1 MQSVPLDGPGI
12 GGCLPCNFKKSACGC
27 GSGGCASSRGR
38 SCASQAAHFRNK
50 TLSGEYI
57 TARVLRVIDKMN
69 IPGLHASSVQASN
82 ASFSNLCFSRS
93 LRGVSGASLEM
104 YAPGATA
111 NTEPFFRVSQ
121 AGGVDVIGDIDATG
135 RLAVGG
141 GAGPTGFSVSE
152 QGTVT
157 SGFSATVYNDD
168 ALPASLLVANEG
180 NASQQIVLATQYVG
194 GVPPSSQQVANGTM
208 EAGSA
213 FVIRVDSDQ
222 SESLSLAP
230 YNDVA
235 KAGLSYTQELYEV
248 EDLPPQPG
256 SQGKHV
262 FVGDLSVSTPGVPA
276 ASNPV
281 FDITNNQINMNGDV
295 LINGKPVI
303 SDYVFPWQ
311 ETLASGASTFHGPV
325 QQLAERP
332 DGGYTRALFG
342 NRSAGGGAEL
352 VLAAGYAPA
361 PKRMAR
367 FSESDDLSGSAD
379 AAYAVRVSAA
389 SAPAGAPPASALP
402 GGAPEAKSFQIAYV
416 SGNAGVGGGGYAP
429 GYELQGAASAGA
441 GAHIMRGASLVVEE
455 VVAGAAPEPV
465 FAAASKGMDARGPLR
480 IRESRPDSQA
490 LAETAPIFE
499 RDGTDGSLVI
509 GYETG
514 ATAGERADALTARPT
529 ADTSGSRA
537 FVRVG
542 SGSGDDAA
550 VTLGPKLNIGPL
562 TIEPVQDAEGNTTV
576 QFIFNGEPYMIFK
589 EGLIQ
594 VTKGF
599 QAAELSGGGGSGGTG
614 TTVSFGGVQ
623 FGTVPIIENMEPE
636 TALAFETGG
645 AFVDGNGYLRVAYAR
660 DQNTLGTQSI

>member
-1 MQSVPLDGPGI
+1 M
-12 GGCLPCNFKKSACGC
+12 
-27 GSGGCASSRGR
+27 
-38 SCASQAAHFRNK
+38 
-50 TLSGEYI
+50 
-57 TARVLRVIDKMN
+57 
-69 IPGLHASSVQASN
+69 
-82 ASFSNLCFSRS
+82 
-93 LRGVSGASLEM
+93 
-104 YAPGATA
+104 
-111 NTEPFFRVSQ
+111 
-121 AGGVDVIGDIDATG
+121 
-135 RLAVGG
+135 
-141 GAGPTGFSVSE
+141 
-152 QGTVT
+152 
-157 SGFSATVYNDD
+157 
-168 ALPASLLVANEG
+168 
-180 NASQQIVLATQYVG
+180 
-194 GVPPSSQQVANGTM
+194 
-208 EAGSA
+208 
-213 FVIRVDSDQ
+213 
-222 SESLSLAP
+222 
-230 YNDVA
+230 
-235 KAGLSYTQELYEV
+235 
-248 EDLPPQPG
+248 
-256 SQGKHV
+256 
-262 FVGDLSVSTPGVPA
+262 
-276 ASNPV
+276 
-281 FDITNNQINMNGDV
+281 
-295 LINGKPVI
+295 
-303 SDYVFPWQ
+303 
-311 ETLASGASTFHGPV
+311 
-325 QQLAERP
+325 
-332 DGGYTRALFG
+332 
-342 NRSAGGGAEL
+342 
-352 VLAAGYAPA
+352 
-361 PKRMAR
+361 
-367 FSESDDLSGSAD
+367 
-379 AAYAVRVSAA
+379 
-389 SAPAGAPPASALP
+389 
-402 GGAPEAKSFQIAYV
+402 
-416 SGNAGVGGGGYAP
+416 
-429 GYELQGAASAGA
+429 
-441 GAHIMRGASLVVEE
+441 VEE